1 MRAEGPEER
10 HPPQYTHY
18 MATARLNL
26 LSLEEFRRRY
36 AEEKPYFEYWF
47 GEAVQKAVPTVL
59 HVLLVKILLFV
70 LDQAGYK
77 SGPELEL
84 RIDPE
89 WQPKAD
95 VAAWTRIDGPYPT
108 QPVDIVVEVLSP
120 EDRMQRVLSKCRNYE
135 RIGIPAIFVMDPEF
149 RDAWV
154 WSRTTHNLE
163 RISSLALPNGKQ
175 IAVEDLW
182 SKLDVQLT
190 ND

>member
-1 MRAEGPEER
+1 
-10 HPPQYTHY
+10 
-18 MATARLNL
+18 MATAGLNL
-26 LSLEEFRRRY
+26 LSLDEFRQRY
-36 AEEKPYFEYWF
+36 AEERPYFEYWF

-59 HVLLVKILLFV
+59 HALLVKLLLFA

-84 RIDPE
+84 RIDRN

-120 EDRMQRVLSKCRNYE
+120 EDRMQRVIAKCRNYQ
-135 RIGIPAIFVMDPEF
+135 RIGIAAIFVMDPEF
-149 RDAWV
+149 RDAWQ
-154 WSRTTHNLE
+154 WSSATQNLE
-163 RISSLALPNGKQ
+163 RISSMILPNGQ
-175 IAVEDLW
+175 EIPVENLWLDLAR
-182 SKLDVQLT
+182 QLQ